1 MRPLFIKFIFIHLL
15 FVSRPIHTQRIPANV
30 KDVIIGDINGDGST
44 ELVIS
49 LTDRVV
55 SADQSEATIHYSS
68 QSEACVCR

>member
-1 MRPLFIKFIFIHLL
+1 M
-15 FVSRPIHTQRIPANV
+15 

-55 SADQSEATIHYSS
+55 STVQSEASTLNNSQYEDS
-68 QSEACVCR
+68 QSEASTLYESQ

>member
-1 MRPLFIKFIFIHLL
+1 M
-15 FVSRPIHTQRIPANV
+15 

-55 SADQSEATIHYSS
+55 STGQSEASTFHDSQSDSSTLYES
-68 QSEACVCR
+68 QSEASILYDSQSEASTLHDIQ

>member
-1 MRPLFIKFIFIHLL
+1 M
-15 FVSRPIHTQRIPANV
+15 

-55 SADQSEATIHYSS
+55 STDQSEAS
-68 QSEACVCR
+68 QSEAVFVGEDLQVAGSLPLPP

>member
-1 MRPLFIKFIFIHLL
+1 MF
-15 FVSRPIHTQRIPANV
+15 RPIHTQRIPANV

-55 SADQSEATIHYSS
+55 SISHDSQSDASIILVS
-68 QSEACVCR
+68 QSEACCCR